1 MLEGSVLALS
11 DVILTLT
18 NQRFVTVAFHPIGIQ
33 IKDETSL
40 LTLNTFE
47 ESVLALCHVIKGV

>member
-1 MLEGSVLALS
+1 MS